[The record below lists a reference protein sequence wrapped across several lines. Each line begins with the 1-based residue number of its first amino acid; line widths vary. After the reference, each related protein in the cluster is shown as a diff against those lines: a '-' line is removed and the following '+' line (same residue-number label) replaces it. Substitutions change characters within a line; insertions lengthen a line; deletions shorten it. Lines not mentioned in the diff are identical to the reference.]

1 MVEKLDMN
9 ATLPDTGPR
18 TGRRIIEMSESEQ
31 DSLLPM
37 LEDLLQMNGR
47 QNKLKIIMPE
57 DRKDIRSRI
66 ITPAADDDL
75 PSLFD
80 LPGGSGSFKPTQP
93 QGRSYRGSHLFR
105 SANEA
110 VFLISSVLGTNHIAT
125 SLLAPL
131 QETAPSAPNDG
142 VFRDQDYLPA
152 PKQESVPGSPIE
164 VKFTEF
170 GMVLDSKDFDALD
183 DLETEIYNRLGA
195 VSDTQGPQFFQLVY
209 RSADEML
216 GFLEE
221 YYGLVDSGGGGG
233 GGAGG
238 IMGGMMSNMLGGGG
252 DLLGG
257 LLGGDLGG
265 SVGGMP

>member
-1 MVEKLDMN
+1 
-9 ATLPDTGPR
+9 
-18 TGRRIIEMSESEQ
+18 
-31 DSLLPM
+31 
-37 LEDLLQMNGR
+37 MNGR
-47 QNKLKIIMPE
+47 PNKLNIIMPE

-66 ITPAADDDL
+66 ITPAADEDL

-80 LPGGSGSFKPTQP
+80 LPGGSGSFKPSQP
-93 QGRSYRGSHLFR
+93 EGRSYRGSHWIR
-105 SANEA
+105 PANEA
-110 VFLISSVLGTNHIAT
+110 VFLISSLLGANNFA
-125 SLLAPL
+125 SSFLVPL
-131 QETAPSAPNDG
+131 QETEPAVANDG

-183 DLETEIYNRLGA
+183 DLENEIYNRLGT
-195 VSDTQGPQFFQLVY
+195 VSDAQGPQFFQLVY

-221 YYGLVDSGGGGG
+221 YYGIADSGGGGG

-238 IMGGMMSNMLGGGG
+238 IMGG
-252 DLLGG
+252 D
-257 LLGGDLGG
+257 DE
-265 SVGGMP
+265 